1 VAEPSSLSSAVPNWG
16 PGRDDPLCAEC
27 GAVWLPADES
37 RWAAYLT
44 DDELPE
50 LAFYCPECAERESKS

>member
-1 VAEPSSLSSAVPNWG
+1 MPNWG